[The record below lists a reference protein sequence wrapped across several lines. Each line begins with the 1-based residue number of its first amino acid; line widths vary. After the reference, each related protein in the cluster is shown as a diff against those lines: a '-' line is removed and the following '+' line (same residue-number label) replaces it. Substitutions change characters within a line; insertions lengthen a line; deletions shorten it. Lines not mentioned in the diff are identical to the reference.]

1 MFLPV
6 KLLISHLLFS
16 FGNFHLLPQCQ
27 LCTIIDFSA
36 LTLEDEKRMLAY
48 LINGFI
54 KMVSIGEEVSVYLEM

>member
-6 KLLISHLLFS
+6 KLLISHLFFPLET
-16 FGNFHLLPQCQ
+16 LLPQCQ

-48 LINGFI
+48 LIIGFI